1 VRLAPL
7 ARHNIVFGSNGSGKT
22 SLLEAVHILGTAR
35 SFRSGKPRSQIQYG
49 KDRYVVRGE
58 RRADRADAAAL
69 PAALGVQR
77 ALSGEVRLRLGS
89 EDVRSVARLADELP
103 LLVINSGMFDL
114 LIGEP
119 AQRRRF
125 LDWGVFHVEHRQREA
140 RQRFQRALQQRNMLL
155 RRGKIDRL
163 ELDVWTRDLAA
174 QGEAV
179 AAAREAFLKALE
191 PAFRPI
197 IAALAPELEAVELA
211 YRRGW
216 DATESFAE
224 TLKRS
229 LDSDLEQGFTQ
240 SGPQRADLRVM
251 LHGHAAAE
259 TLSRGQQKLLVTALK
274 LAQGQLLAD
283 TGTTVLFLV
292 DDLPAELDAAR
303 CERVCRRLSSM
314 RAQTLITCV
323 DAGAIN
329 ASWLSAQE
337 DEAVQVFHVKHG
349 AVQQWD
355 GRVAPSEDGVPR

>member
-1 VRLAPL
+1 M
-7 ARHNIVFGSNGSGKT
+7 FGSNGSGKT

-35 SFRSGKPRSQIQYG
+35 SFRSGKARSQIQYG
-49 KDRYVVRGE
+49 KDSYVVRGE
-58 RRADRADAAAL
+58 RSAGGADSAL

-77 ALSGEVRLRLGS
+77 SQSGEVKLRLGA
-89 EDVRSVARLADELP
+89 EDIRSVACLADELP
-103 LLVINSGMFDL
+103 LLVINSSMFDL

-125 LDWGVFHVEHRQREA
+125 LDWGVFHVEHRHREA
-140 RQRFQRALQQRNMLL
+140 RQRFQRALQQRNILL
-155 RRGKIDRL
+155 RRGNIDRL
-163 ELDVWTRDLAA
+163 ELDIWTRDLAV

-191 PAFRPI
+191 PVFRPI
-197 IAALAPELEAVELA
+197 VAALAPELEAVELA

-216 DATESFAE
+216 DATEGFAA
-224 TLKRS
+224 TLQRS
-229 LDSDLEQGFTQ
+229 LDSDLDQGFTQ

-283 TGTTVLFLV
+283 TGTSVLFLV

-303 CERVCRRLSSM
+303 CERVCRRLASM

-323 DAGAIN
+323 DANAIS
-329 ASWLSAQE
+329 ASWLSATD
-337 DEAVQVFHVKHG
+337 DEAVQMFHVEHG
-349 AVQQWD
+349 TVQQWN
-355 GRVAPSEDGVPR
+355 GQVVPHGTGVPR

>member
-1 VRLAPL
+1 
-7 ARHNIVFGSNGSGKT
+7 VFGSNGSGKT

-49 KDRYVVRGE
+49 KERYVVRGE
-58 RRADRADAAAL
+58 RMTENADL
-69 PAALGVQR
+69 GSLAALGVQR
-77 ALSGEVRLRLGS
+77 TLSGEVKLRVGV

-103 LLVINSGMFDL
+103 LLVINSAMFDL

-125 LDWGVFHVEHRQREA
+125 LDWGVFHVEHQHREA
-140 RQRFQRALQQRNMLL
+140 RQRFQRALQQRNILL
-155 RRGKIDRL
+155 RRGNIDRL
-163 ELDVWTRDLAA
+163 ELDVWTRDVAV

-179 AAAREAFLKALE
+179 AKARGAFLEALE
-191 PAFRPI
+191 PVFRPI

-216 DATESFAE
+216 DAKESFAQ
-224 TLKRS
+224 TLARS

-251 LHGHAAAE
+251 LHGHAAAD

-283 TGTTVLFLV
+283 TGTSVLFLV
-292 DDLPAELDAAR
+292 DDLPAELDARR
-303 CERVCRRLSSM
+303 CERVCRRLAAM

-323 DAGAIN
+323 DADAIN
-329 ASWLSAQE
+329 ASWLTANDSA
-337 DEAVQVFHVKHG
+337 VRMFHVKHG

-355 GRVAPSEDGVPR
+355 G